1 MTGVPAMDDTAA
13 EPAMTFDRLDR
24 ASVDYLLTTTR
35 GVRRRLDTSRPVPTA
50 LVEECID
57 LAVQAPTGANAQT
70 WRFVVVTDPDTR
82 AALADL
88 YTGRPGGSGNLERL
102 ERTGITMSLDR
113 DDPRAEP
120 RDRMIASALHLREH
134 LKDVPV
140 LVVVCVEGRLAD
152 DDPNLVRAT
161 FYGSVMP
168 ATWSLMLA
176 LRSRGL
182 ASALT
187 TVHLENEDR
196 VADLLGIPD
205 GVTQVALLPVA
216 YALGT
221 EFRPANRLPAR
232 EVTYHDSWGVRHH

>member
-1 MTGVPAMDDTAA
+1 M
-13 EPAMTFDRLDR
+13 MTFDRLDR

-35 GVRRRLDTSRPVPTA
+35 GVRKRLDTSRAVPLD
-50 LVEECID
+50 LVEECIE

-70 WRFVVVTDPDTR
+70 WRFVIVTDPGKR
-82 AALADL
+82 RALADL
-88 YTGRPGGSGNLERL
+88 YTGRPAASRNQELL
-102 ERTGITMSLDR
+102 ERTGITMALDR
-113 DDPRAEP
+113 SDPRAEP
-120 RDRMIASALHLREH
+120 RERMIASALHLREH

-140 LVVVCVEGRLAD
+140 LVVVCAEGCLQT
-152 DDPNLVRAT
+152 DDPNFVRAT

-182 ASALT
+182 ASAWT
-187 TVHLENEDR
+187 TVHLQNEER
-196 VADLLGIPD
+196 VAELLGIPD
-205 GVTQVALLPVA
+205 GVTQVAMLPVA

-232 EVTYHDSWGVRHH
+232 EVTYHDSWGTRRY